1 MFSKETI
8 TDTKHGDK
16 LMKENKLELKKT
28 IEMIKQNTCE
38 AKKPKKHN
46 TGISNLKPRKR
57 SKRRTITKDGKIRYK
72 TVRTP

>member
-38 AKKPKKHN
+38 AKKPKK
-46 TGISNLKPRKR
+46 TQYRNL
-57 SKRRTITKDGKIRYK
+57 
-72 TVRTP
+72 